1 MIITLALDPAISP
14 ASWDAVVDVVHSST
28 PLLLVRDHGILHAG
42 TDNIDEIRTNVRRWS
57 ARAAM
62 APDRTSSMLCAFE
75 AVPGRLDAHASA
87 EHVSINVLRDVP
99 ELQIDEIVL
108 ERLRLFGLSSIGT
121 LRGLSERHLRAQ
133 FGDLGVRLYRLLH
146 TTSTTLPLFQP
157 PDEIQVRVA
166 FVDATCEPGPIYEAR
181 QQACTEIITQ
191 LSGRE
196 AWRVDVGVLD
206 RSGEI
211 SARRG
216 RIMRVAI
223 ATLRHLETHVD
234 ALIRQLLTSARRWW
248 GLRIRLTSLRLPIG
262 EQIALFDQS
271 NSLQDLRV
279 SLVPKYGSV
288 IKEIRI
294 HNPWSIIP
302 EDYARII
309 GQQQ

>member
-14 ASWDAVVDVVHSST
+14 ASWDAIIEVVHSST

-42 TDNIDEIRTNVRRWS
+42 TDNIDEMRTNVRRWS

-75 AVPGRLDAHASA
+75 AIPGRLDAHASA
-87 EHVSINVLRDVP
+87 EHVSTNVLRDVP
-99 ELQIDEIVL
+99 ELQIDEIFL

-121 LRGLSERHLRAQ
+121 LRGLSDRHLRAQ
-133 FGDLGVRLYRLLH
+133 FGDLGVRIYRLLH
-146 TTSTTLPLFQP
+146 TTSTALPLFQP
-157 PDEIQVRVA
+157 PDEIIARVV
-166 FVDATCEPGPIYEAR
+166 FEDVTCEPGPVYDAR
-181 QQACTEIITQ
+181 THVCADIISQ
-191 LSGRE
+191 LCGRE

-206 RSGEI
+206 RSGEV

-216 RIMRVAI
+216 RIMRTAI

-234 ALIRQLLTSARRWW
+234 ALIRQLLSSARLWW
-248 GLRIRLTSLRLPIG
+248 GLRIRLTSLRHPIG

-271 NSLQDLRV
+271 SSLQDLRV

-302 EDYARII
+302 EDYAQII